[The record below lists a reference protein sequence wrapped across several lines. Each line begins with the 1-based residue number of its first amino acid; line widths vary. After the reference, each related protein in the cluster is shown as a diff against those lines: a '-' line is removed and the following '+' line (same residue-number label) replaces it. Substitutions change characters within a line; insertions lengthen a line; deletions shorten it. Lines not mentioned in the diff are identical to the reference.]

1 MSSPGRAEA
10 PAQNE
15 SGGSLYSVS
24 FVTHEDIV
32 SYSSLFWDT
41 LRSFHYEMGTKLS

>member
-1 MSSPGRAEA
+1 MSSPEKAESST
-10 PAQNE
+10 PNE

-32 SYSSLFWDT
+32 SHSSLFWDT
-41 LRSFHYEMGTKLS
+41 LRSFHYEIGTKLS